1 VEKGGGDFRCQ
12 AGISERRAWAER
24 YTNNHGSSFVTA
36 AVLCLLRMNERHEI
50 SCFNVLASVATGAR
64 MSVTRAMWIGA
75 LATLLFSTTV
85 DAQPGYPNRPLRIIV
100 FVPAGGGADLLARIM
115 GQKLGD
121 LLGQTVVVD
130 NRAGMGGVVAT
141 SLVAKAAPDGYTL
154 LQGGITTHG
163 IGPHVYENLPYDPEK
178 DFVPIILSATLPIF
192 LVVNALVPVKSVGDL
207 IALAKAKPDSVS
219 FASPGTGSAPHL
231 VGELFKIVTAIPTVH
246 VPYKGSGTAAPDL
259 AAGNVQFMFD
269 AIAGHQPFIQ
279 TGRVKAFAVTS
290 ATRLAA
296 FPDVPTMKELGYP
309 RVDGTVWYG
318 LLAPARTPKAIITR
332 LNAESNRVLAMQDVK
347 EKLTRAGIDAAGGTP
362 EEFGTF
368 IHADSEKWGPVVK
381 AAGVKAN

>member
-1 VEKGGGDFRCQ
+1 MNNPFVW
-12 AGISERRAWAER
+12 ISA
-24 YTNNHGSSFVTA
+24 
-36 AVLCLLRMNERHEI
+36 LI
-50 SCFNVLASVATGAR
+50 
-64 MSVTRAMWIGA
+64 A
-75 LATLLFSTTV
+75 LACASAV
-85 DAQPGYPNRPLRIIV
+85 NAQQSYPSRPVRVVV
-100 FVPAGGGADLLARIM
+100 FVPAGGGADLLARVM

-121 LLGQTVVVD
+121 ALGQTVVVD
-130 NRAGMGGVVAT
+130 NRAGMGGVIGT

-163 IGPHVYENLPYDPEK
+163 IGPHIYSNLPYEPQK
-178 DFVPIILSATLPIF
+178 DFVPIVLSGTLPIF
-192 LVVNALVPVKSVGDL
+192 LVANTQVPAKSVSEL
-207 IALAKAKPDSVS
+207 IALAKARPDSMS

-231 VGELFKIVTAIPTVH
+231 VGELFKIVAGIPSVH

-279 TGRVKAFAVTS
+279 SGRVRALAVTS
-290 ATRLAA
+290 PARLAV
-296 FPDVPTMKELGYP
+296 FPDIPTMKELGFP

-318 LLAPARTPKAIITR
+318 LLAPAATPKSIIAK
-332 LNAESNRVLAMQDVK
+332 LNAESNRVLAMPDVK

-362 EEFGTF
+362 EDFGKFIRAEF
-368 IHADSEKWGPVVK
+368 EKWGPVVK